1 PRTCSQVE
9 LGHLDELRHRDRQS
23 HRSFLLA
30 GPADDPF
37 RCCRRIATAPRPA
50 PHVNVGPAGT
60 GVVAHNRL
68 APSLPGGA
76 AVRRRGP
83 LWPNGMS
90 GLPSLRD
97 DTTVPMVSPNIGL
110 ATAPRLWVAD
120 NPEERTSHQDQ
131 RVR

>member
-1 PRTCSQVE
+1 
-9 LGHLDELRHRDRQS
+9 
-23 HRSFLLA
+23 
-30 GPADDPF
+30 ADDPF

-110 ATAPRLWVAD
+110 ATAPRQGRHIVIDEFTDVIYEVENGLAWIIINRPDRYNAFRA
-120 NPEERTSHQDQ
+120 RTIDEL
-131 RVR
+131 VL